1 MTTASATKK
10 NASASASAAAT
21 AASPSSREQSE
32 PSGGRLGFFS
42 FVMLVVGIACG
53 VMGVALTREAPTASG
68 LVALRGPVWTA
79 MEAMLPLP
87 VFSAVWQAASRA
99 AGIVHQRP
107 SGSAPAAAVA
117 TPPFHALSGIWSDAE
132 LSALDEL
139 VASIGSFPS
148 FAADQTSMH
157 EHIGEGV
164 PPREDGSCPHAF
176 LVPNRDRSL
185 CTLANRIDVGVH
197 YLKSGGPSGIKETQD
212 ALVARTLSFSKFFI
226 TNPLGDNSSTG
237 GSAKQQGLAALNS
250 KPLQALFSSSH
261 YLRAAKSVCAGL
273 EVVDPFQLGVILQLP
288 GQQLGVH
295 LDVPWFFGAN
305 RFHFPQWLLVV
316 MAESGLWKAR
326 AVRQVQGV
334 AYLHSWDRL
343 SADESDAEF
352 GARNGGDFLF
362 WPDGAAANSTVPL
375 AHPPRRNSAIML
387 DGSLIP
393 HGTAMFRPNE
403 RHTLPVEKLRRGAP
417 TALQFEPAAAT
428 STPAAAAAAAGGS
441 KGTAGGRWTLTVD
454 GAPVQQYSPEQVRI
468 SLVWRAMC
476 FASEAD
482 RDRYHSSDAAVNP
495 PLALGDV
502 LETLRSDLVRRGKM
516 APDEQMEPLHFA
528 QLLLATYVDYP
539 WPAQRMPFNYCIVP
553 GAVGDAIRRV
563 AC

>member
-1 MTTASATKK
+1 MTAASAKK
-10 NASASASAAAT
+10 KNPNASASAGAGAAK
-21 AASPSSREQSE
+21 ASTSSSRPQKQS
-32 PSGGRLGFFS
+32 SGRVGS
-42 FVMLVVGIACG
+42 FLSFLMLVAGIACG
-53 VMGVALTREAPTASG
+53 VVCVALTREAPGANG
-68 LVALRGPVWTA
+68 LVALRGPVWA
-79 MEAMLPLP
+79 SVEALLPLP
-87 VFSAVWQAASRA
+87 VFTALWQAASRA
-99 AGIVHQRP
+99 AGLVQQRP
-107 SGSAPAAAVA
+107 SVPAAAVA

-132 LSALDEL
+132 LTALDEL
-139 VASIGSFPS
+139 VASIGNFPS
-148 FAADQTSMH
+148 FAADQTSLH
-157 EHIGEGV
+157 EHIGEAV

-185 CTLANRIDVGVH
+185 CSLANRIDVGLH

-226 TNPLGDNSSTG
+226 TNPLGDNSSMS

-250 KPLQALFSSSH
+250 KPLQALFSSEH

-305 RFHFPQWLLVV
+305 RFHFPQWVLVV
-316 MAESGLWKAR
+316 MAESGLWKER

-343 SADESDAEF
+343 SAEESDAEF

-362 WPDGAAANSTVPL
+362 WPEGAAANSTVPL

-393 HGTAMFRPNE
+393 HGTAMFRPKE
-403 RHTLPVEKLRRGAP
+403 RYTLPVEKLRRGAP
-417 TALQFEPAAAT
+417 TALQFEPAAA
-428 STPAAAAAAAGGS
+428 SSSSPQQS
-441 KGTAGGRWTLTVD
+441 KGTSGGRWILRVD
-454 GAPVQQYSPEQVRI
+454 DSPVREYTPEQVRI

-476 FASEAD
+476 FATEAD
-482 RDRYHSSDAAVNP
+482 RERYHSPDGKLNP
-495 PLALGDV
+495 TLELAEV
-502 LETLRSDLVRRGKM
+502 LETLRGDLVRRGKM
-516 APDEQMEPLHFA
+516 AHGEQMEPLQFA